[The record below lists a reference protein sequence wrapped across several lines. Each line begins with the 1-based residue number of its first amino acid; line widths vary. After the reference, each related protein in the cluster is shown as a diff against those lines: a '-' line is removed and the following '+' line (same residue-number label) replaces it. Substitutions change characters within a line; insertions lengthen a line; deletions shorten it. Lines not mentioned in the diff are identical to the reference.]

1 MRPHTSWCGRFS
13 TRPDGCELLEQ
24 GLVVAIMSPSTE
36 VLAAFRDDALC
47 DDQRTAA
54 SCTLAS
60 SIHDAEA
67 ISFLQDGYVDD
78 AAEAPENT
86 KHSVLNRTKAFEL
99 MCAHDNWAVTCTGRS
114 FKHYVDARFPKIGK
128 GVLTPTWFC
137 LERPSRD
144 WYWLRTDKYSSN
156 LTAYTCR
163 QGARFANGLGF

>member
-1 MRPHTSWCGRFS
+1 MPS
-13 TRPDGCELLEQ
+13 
-24 GLVVAIMSPSTE
+24 STE

-78 AAEAPENT
+78 AAEAPENA

-99 MCAHDNWAVTCTGRS
+99 MCALDNRAVTCTGRGL
-114 FKHYVDARFPKIGK
+114 KHYVDARFPKIGK
-128 GVLTPTWFC
+128 GVLTPTWLC
-137 LERPSRD
+137 LECPSRD

-163 QGARFANGLGF
+163 QGAWFANGLGF